1 MNYLV
6 IYGIG
11 AAGKHVVN
19 CFLKK
24 NYKILFIIDQ
34 FTNLKSY
41 KKIPIKKIENIKK
54 TNRDIN
60 LLLVLHNHF
69 TDINYLYNKLSKY
82 KFKKIYSLINF
93 PKINLICNFKIQKK
107 KKGGGCG
114 GGYNWYWLDPNFKYE
129 KYKKK
134 IKNLKKIL
142 YDKKSITLLDR
153 VIDYRDSGEI
163 LKCPLPSLKDQYVPK
178 NLPKYRTAINYI
190 DCGADKGQTIENI
203 SKLGVKLNSV
213 IAFEPDKNNFRK
225 LLEVQKKNYYFYRT
239 GVFNKKCILKFN
251 STSSMSSSLIFDKSD
266 KIGNSMINCDK
277 LDNYCKN
284 FIPHLIKY
292 DVEGAEIEALK
303 GSKNTIIK
311 HMPNLAVSLYHK
323 PKHLYEIPL
332 LIESWKLN
340 YRFYLRLHEYNTYGL
355 VLYCYK

>member
-1 MNYLV
+1 MNNLIV
-6 IYGIG
+6 YGIG
-11 AAGKHVVN
+11 STGKYIVN
-19 CFLKK
+19 CLLKK
-24 NYKILFIIDQ
+24 KIKIKFIVDE
-34 FTNLKSY
+34 FTNIKFYKS
-41 KKIPIKKIENIKK
+41 IPIKKIVNLKK
-54 TNRDIN
+54 INRDFN
-60 LLLVLHNHF
+60 LLLLLHNHYS
-69 TDINYLYNKLSKY
+69 DINGLYKKLIKF

-93 PKINLICNFKIQKK
+93 PKITFICNFKTQRESR
-107 KKGGGCG
+107 
-114 GGYNWYWLDPNFKYE
+114 GGYNWYWLDPNFKYK

-134 IKNLKKIL
+134 IKKLQKIL
-142 YDKKSITLLDR
+142 YDKESKILLDK

-163 LKCPLPSLKDQYVPK
+163 SKCPLPSLRDQYVPK
-178 NLPKYRTAINYI
+178 DLPKYRTAINYI
-190 DCGADKGQTIENI
+190 DCGADKGQTIENM

-213 IAFEPDKNNFRK
+213 IAFEPDKNNFKK
-225 LLEVQKKNYYFYRT
+225 LLEVKKKNYYFYRT
-239 GVFNKKCILKFN
+239 GVFSKKCILKFN
-251 STSSMSSSLIFDKSD
+251 STSSMSSSLIFEKSN

-277 LDNYCKN
+277 LDNFGKN

-323 PKHLYEIPL
+323 PKHLFEIPL
-332 LIESWKLN
+332 LIKSWNLN